1 VTEVFNNID
10 WKLLREQKSTLVLM
24 SEDEWSKEKQDALIG
39 IINLLDSFQDT
50 AVSEGYAK
58 VEEVFDLKG
67 CPSCSSH
74 NICPS
79 YCAHGYMQCNDCGK
93 EWLVGE

>member
-1 VTEVFNNID
+1 MTGVFNNID
-10 WKLLREQKSTLVLM
+10 WKLLREQKSTLVMM
-24 SEDEWSKEKQDALIG
+24 SEDEHPGIKQDALIG
-39 IINLLDSFQDT
+39 IINLIDSFQDT

-58 VEEVFDLKG
+58 TEEVFDLEG

-74 NICPS
+74 NIEPS
-79 YCAHGYMQCNDCGK
+79 WGAHGYMQCNDCGK